1 MPSDEIIETMAEGLW
16 QGEWARGGSGGKRRV
31 PWSEIAPV
39 DQERWRFLVIA
50 ALSAAEAAGWV
61 MVPKEPTEAMCEE
74 GGDVSCGQFYAGS
87 SGARAIYRAM
97 LAAAGEP
104 E

>member
-61 MVPKEPTEAMCEE
+61 MVPVALVEHAFRDGLAYGNNVEDADPDLAWQQSR
-74 GGDVSCGQFYAGS
+74 V
-87 SGARAIYRAM
+87 RAM
-97 LAAAGEP
+97 IEAIP
-104 E
+104 